1 MAYTSRGDA
10 SGTVTTPNYVVDTNL
25 ASNKLRVTIQIQG
38 LKSSTVL
45 EFQKKLIPKL
55 YKKPT
60 NGEIVFDLH
69 DNGFLFEFHG
79 QQTLKDQNYSLH
91 VHQLPGVLDQKRS
104 QLIVREDAVEII
116 LIKMDNT
123 SWSPSVINEGLK
135 IVENV
140 KK

>member
-10 SGTVTTPNYVVDTNL
+10 SGILTTPNYVLDTNL
-25 ASNKLRVTIQIQG
+25 GSNKLRVTIQIQG
-38 LKSSTVL
+38 LKSST
-45 EFQKKLIPKL
+45 
-55 YKKPT
+55 PT

-79 QQTLKDQNYSLH
+79 QQALKDQNYSLH
-91 VHQLPGVLDQKRS
+91 IHQLPGVLDYKRS

-116 LIKMDNT
+116 LIKADNT
-123 SWSPSVINEGLK
+123 SWSSCVINEGLK
-135 IVENV
+135 IAENV